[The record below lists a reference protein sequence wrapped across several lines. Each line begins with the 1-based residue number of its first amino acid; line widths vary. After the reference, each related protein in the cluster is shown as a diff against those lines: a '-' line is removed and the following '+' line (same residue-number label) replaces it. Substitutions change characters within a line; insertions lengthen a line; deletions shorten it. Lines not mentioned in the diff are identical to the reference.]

1 MPRYT
6 KIQFGT
12 GDEFAGLRILR
23 PLGGACDLQMF
34 EVRYLCCGR
43 TDTISRHSLRRR
55 INQGSTLC
63 RKCAS
68 RASGQQMGASN
79 KGKRKPR
86 LKPTPAA
93 GAVDAN
99 GQLWPALGRM
109 GPRWGLGD
117 TSSRIGTGGEG

>member
-6 KIQFGT
+6 KLQFGI
-12 GDEFAGLRILR
+12 GDELAGLRILR
-23 PLGGACDLQMF
+23 PLGEPGDLQMF

-43 TDTISRHSLRRR
+43 IDTISRPSLRRR

-68 RASGQQMGASN
+68 RASGRQMGASN

-86 LKPTPAA
+86 LKPAA
-93 GAVDAN
+93 GAVDGN

-117 TSSRIGTGGEG
+117 TSSRIGTGGEW